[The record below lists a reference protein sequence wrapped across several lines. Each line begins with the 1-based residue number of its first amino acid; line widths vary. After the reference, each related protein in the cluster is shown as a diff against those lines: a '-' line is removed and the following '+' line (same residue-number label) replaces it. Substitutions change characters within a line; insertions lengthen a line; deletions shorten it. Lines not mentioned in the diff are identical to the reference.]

1 MPSDL
6 TLFVRQMLRSPQQV
20 GAVVPSSARLAAA
33 MAAHLGP
40 DTGPVIEFGAGTGRI
55 TRAILDRCVAPRDLT
70 LFEMNPDFVAGL
82 RQRFPGVTVHDAMA
96 QDVVR
101 LCAPGAGAVV
111 SGLPLL
117 AMRVEI
123 RREILEGAFAVLRA
137 GGTYTQFTYGPH
149 SPVDD
154 ALQSAL
160 GLRAEKGRSVWLNLP
175 PARVWRYV
183 RAD

>member
-1 MPSDL
+1 MSSDL
-6 TLFVRQMLRSPQQV
+6 TLFVRQMLRRPQQV
-20 GAVVPSSARLAAA
+20 GAVAPSSARLAAA

-40 DTGPVIEFGAGTGRI
+40 ASGPVIEFGAGTGRI
-55 TRAILDRCVAPRDLT
+55 TRAILDRGVAPRDLT
-70 LFEMNPDFVAGL
+70 LFEMNPDFAVEL
-82 RQRFPGVTVHDAMA
+82 RARFPGVTVHQTMA

-101 LCAPGAGAVV
+101 LCRAGAGAVV

-117 AMRVEI
+117 SMRIET
-123 RREILEGAFAVLRA
+123 RCEILAAAFAVLRA
-137 GGTYTQFTYGPH
+137 GGSYTQFTYGLH
-149 SPVDD
+149 SPIDA
-154 ALQSAL
+154 ALQAEL